1 MSYKE
6 IFKWVAKTM
15 LSSIIWLSIF
25 AAMVAAAAEA
35 AEINEFQKIGF
46 VSCVVGLIGLFIK
59 LVWFQK
65 EAQIEEEEK
74 RRSLWQQTISES

>member
-25 AAMVAAAAEA
+25 AAMVAAVSVWQNAGTTADKRL
-35 AEINEFQKIGF
+35 IITDIKI
-46 VSCVVGLIGLFIK
+46 ILFI
-59 LVWFQK
+59 
-65 EAQIEEEEK
+65 
-74 RRSLWQQTISES
+74 